1 MSSAELPVA
10 APPSTVG
17 AGVGRI
23 RSESWAWLFM
33 RLSGVA
39 LLFLVLGHLLVLR
52 VLIGLDKV
60 DLGLVTL
67 RWSGMG
73 WRSYDLLMLLLAMA
87 HGVNGLRGLAYDHLP
102 PRFRGW
108 PLSFAYALCA
118 AATGLGT
125 YVIVAFSKPL

>member
-1 MSSAELPVA
+1 M
-10 APPSTVG
+10 
-17 AGVGRI
+17 

-39 LLFLVLGHLLVLR
+39 LLFLVLGHLLVIR

-60 DLGLVTL
+60 DLGLVTV

-73 WRSYDLLMLLLAMA
+73 WRSYDLVMLLVAMA
-87 HGVNGLRGLAYDHLP
+87 HGTNGLRGLAYDHLP

-108 PLSFAYALCA
+108 PLMAAYAICA
-118 AATGLGT
+118 AATGLGS